1 MVLTVPLTGCLWA
14 RPELGKLKPVF
25 FFYRIRITIIGLYR
39 INEKKIKILHHN
51 DWHLVST
58 Q

>member
-25 FFYRIRITIIGLYR
+25 FFCRIRITIIVGLYR
-39 INEKKIKILHHN
+39 INEKKVKCFIIMIGI
-51 DWHLVST
+51 
-58 Q
+58 